1 MIVQEIC
8 TVLEDFA
15 PLALQENY
23 DNAGLQVGK
32 RTDTIN
38 GILLCID
45 ITEDVIDEAI
55 RHNCNLIISHHP
67 LIFKGLK
74 RLTGDDYVQR
84 CVIKAIQN
92 NIAIYS
98 AHTNLDSVA
107 EGVNGRIAQKI
118 GLTEC
123 RILAPEKERLLK
135 LVTFVPIAEADK
147 VREALFA
154 AGAGRIGNYD
164 SCSYNSEGFGTFRA
178 GDGCSPF
185 VGKINELH
193 HEPEIRLEVIVPT
206 HFRFNVQQALIA
218 THPYEEPAFDWIPIA
233 NEWQQTGMG
242 MIGELPQP
250 EDETE
255 FLKRLK
261 STFNAG
267 VIRHTHLR
275 GKQVK
280 KVAVCGGS
288 GASLL
293 STAIRANADI
303 FVSADFKYH
312 DFFGVDN
319 RIVVADIG
327 HYESEQFTKE
337 IFFEQIQKKLP
348 TFAVRFAECN
358 TNPVNYL

>member
-8 TVLEDFA
+8 SALEEFA
-15 PLALQENY
+15 PLALQESY

-32 RTDTIN
+32 RTEPIS

-45 ITEDVIDEAI
+45 VTEAVVEEAI
-55 RHNCNLIISHHP
+55 LHKCNLIISHHP

-74 RLTGDDYVQR
+74 KLTGDDYVQR

-118 GLTEC
+118 GLAGC
-123 RILAPEKERLLK
+123 RVLAPVEGQLLK
-135 LVTFVPIAEADK
+135 LVTFVPLAEADR
-147 VREALFA
+147 VREALFT
-154 AGAGRIGNYD
+154 AGAGRIGHYD
-164 SCSYNSEGFGTFRA
+164 TCSYNSEGFGTFRA
-178 GDGCSPF
+178 NEGCNPF
-185 VGKINELH
+185 VGNINELH
-193 HEPEIRLEVIVPT
+193 REPEIRLEVIVPAYLK
-206 HFRFNVQQALIA
+206 FKVQNTLIEA
-218 THPYEEPAFDWIPIA
+218 HPYEEPAFDWIPLA
-233 NEWQQTGMG
+233 NQWQQTGMG
-242 MIGELPQP
+242 MIGNLPEP

-261 STFNAG
+261 DIFNIGA
-267 VIRHTHLR
+267 IRHTPFR
-275 GKQVK
+275 GKAVK
-280 KVAVCGGS
+280 TVAVCGGS

-293 STAIRANADI
+293 GTAIRAKADV

-312 DFFGVDN
+312 DFFGAEN

-348 TFAVRFAECN
+348 TFAVCFAKCN

>member
-1 MIVQEIC
+1 MIIQDIC
-8 TVLEDFA
+8 TILEDFA
-15 PLALQENY
+15 PLALQESY

-32 RTDTIN
+32 RTANIN

-45 ITEDVIDEAI
+45 ITEAVVDEAI
-55 RHNCNLIISHHP
+55 QHNCNLIISHHP

-92 NIAIYS
+92 DIAIYS
-98 AHTNLDSVA
+98 SHTNMDSVA
-107 EGVNGRIAQKI
+107 GGVNGRIAQKI
-118 GLTEC
+118 GLTGC
-123 RILAPEKERLLK
+123 RVLAPVTEQLLK
-135 LVTFVPIAEADK
+135 LVTFVPLAQADRL
-147 VREALFA
+147 REALFA
-154 AGAGRIGNYD
+154 ASAGQIGNYD
-164 SCSYNSEGFGTFRA
+164 SCSYNNEGFGTFRA
-178 GDGCSPF
+178 GEGCNPF
-185 VGKINELH
+185 VGKIDELH
-193 HEPEIRLEVIVPT
+193 REPEIRIEVVVPAYLKS
-206 HFRFNVQQALIA
+206 RVQQALIA
-218 THPYEEPAFDWIPIA
+218 SHPYEEPAFDWIPLA
-233 NEWQQTGMG
+233 NEWSQTGMG
-242 MIGELPQP
+242 MVGRLPEP

-255 FLKRLK
+255 FLQRIKTL
-261 STFNAG
+261 FHVGA
-267 VIRHTHLR
+267 IRHTALR
-275 GKQVK
+275 GKAIK
-280 KVAVCGGS
+280 TVAVCGGS

-293 STAIRANADI
+293 NSAIRAKADI

-312 DFFGVDN
+312 DFFGAEN

>member
-8 TVLEDFA
+8 TVLEEFA
-15 PLALQENY
+15 PLALQESY

-84 CVIKAIQN
+84 CAIKAIQN

-98 AHTNLDSVA
+98 AHTNLDSVV

-118 GLTEC
+118 GLTDC
-123 RILAPEKERLLK
+123 RILAPEEGQLLK

-178 GDGCSPF
+178 SEKCNPF

-206 HFRFNVQQALIA
+206 HLRFNVQQALIA
-218 THPYEEPAFDWIPIA
+218 THPYEEPAFDWIPLA

-242 MIGELPQP
+242 MIGLLPQP

-261 STFNAG
+261 TTFNVGA
-267 VIRHTHLR
+267 IRHTRLR
-275 GKQVK
+275 GKQIK
-280 KVAVCGGS
+280 RVAVCGGS

-293 STAIRANADI
+293 STAIRAKADI

-312 DFFGVDN
+312 DFFGAEN